1 MFSEVSKSKY
11 SCSVCKKQYTRKL
24 SLERHTILCDLK
36 TRSKV
41 DLQVE
46 EEEVNLARQIFDMGP
61 SVCHHIFRV
70 GHLEGDVPFANKRHA
85 VLVIGH
91 AVCHLYV

>member
-1 MFSEVSKSKY
+1 MFSEISKSKY

-36 TRSKV
+36 TKSKV

-46 EEEVNLARQIFDMGP
+46 EEEI
-61 SVCHHIFRV
+61 
-70 GHLEGDVPFANKRHA
+70 K
-85 VLVIGH
+85 LVTIDTHDQVADLQTKYLDKTTTIKHRDAILGKQKG
-91 AVCHLYV
+91 LR